1 MGRQGASGWNKDTG
15 ALAANRKPEGRESTA
30 SVNSRSKKFCA
41 VAAWQHGATKQRTE
55 SKDSGSLHDFRI
67 WGFGLIQP

>member
-41 VAAWQHGATKQRTE
+41 VAAW
-55 SKDSGSLHDFRI
+55 
-67 WGFGLIQP
+67 